1 MLLVGRELDYVEF
14 MAVRKI
20 PMKEQPRFAAC
31 ESPTSQDGG
40 MDVDSEDPEVLA
52 VTAKIRERV
61 LTDRALHDKVFD
73 VFALGD
79 QSLILTPC
87 TGCKGFRFLCA
98 CILETRG
105 VLYLPSEGPRPRG
118 AREELRAPSPAPHA
132 RTQGRREERLG
143 GCGRKCKPFA
153 LQLPHG
159 AA

>member
-1 MLLVGRELDYVEF
+1 
-14 MAVRKI
+14 MAIRKI
-20 PMKEQPRFAAC
+20 PLKERSPFDQSGSSNAGSDDRPDDPQVTSVV
-31 ESPTSQDGG
+31 ESIRKQ
-40 MDVDSEDPEVLA
+40 VL
-52 VTAKIRERV
+52 K
-61 LTDRALHDKVFD
+61 DRALFDKVGRSHPLSAVEISD
-73 VFALGD
+73 G
-79 QSLILTPC
+79 PC
-87 TGCKGFRFLCA
+87 LNPAGSEGVRLVCP